1 MDEEH
6 IALYPFASEVSAY
19 VESLAIS
26 LESLLNAPAFRKA
39 RIRGMERVK
48 QSIEGEIE
56 KPLIKDENWLL
67 SETLSYPFAQI
78 LVACVDDQL
87 FTKRYALKE
96 AEAASK
102 KLEKETTDFL
112 LEFGE
117 DFGIQAEVEELQ
129 FIMHFTDYIR
139 FSSSIREPI
148 WKLTNRQLKSGMV
161 SVTRKEFVRILQ
173 EAIRE
178 RIEKSFPIP
187 KIPAEVSSFCAPYV
201 AEIKDQF
208 EVQKKKFGATDFGT
222 VEPELFPPC
231 ISHALANVQG
241 GVNLAHSMRFA
252 MTSFL
257 LSVGMS
263 VDEILNLF
271 NVSPDFDAEKTLYQ
285 IEHIAGAT
293 GNVYKPPACDTMRT
307 YGNCVG
313 KDRLCEKIN
322 HPLAYYEKK
331 IYLKNKEK
339 EKGKEKEKES
349 GKEEGKMQ
357 ESVEEQ
363 KKERKTGKE
372 ESKIQEKK
380 NQRRKKA

>member
-1 MDEEH
+1 
-6 IALYPFASEVSAY
+6 
-19 VESLAIS
+19 
-26 LESLLNAPAFRKA
+26 
-39 RIRGMERVK
+39 MERVM

-56 KPLIKDENWLL
+56 KPLIKDESWLL

-78 LVACVDDQL
+78 LVACVDEQL

-102 KLEKETTDFL
+102 WLEKESTDFL

-117 DFGIQAEVEELQ
+117 DFGIQAEAEELQ
-129 FIMHFTDYIR
+129 FSMHFADYIR

-148 WKLTNRQLKSGMV
+148 WKLTNRQLRSGMV
-161 SVTRKEFVRILQ
+161 VVTKKDFVRLLQ
-173 EAIRE
+173 EAIKE

-187 KIPAEVSSFCAPYV
+187 KIPSEVSSFCAPYV
-201 AEIKDQF
+201 AEIKDKF
-208 EVQKKKFGATDFGT
+208 EVHKKKFGTTDFGV

-271 NVSPDFDAEKTLYQ
+271 NVSPDFDAEVTLYQ

-293 GNVYKPPACDTMRT
+293 GNIYKPPACDTMRT
-307 YGNCVG
+307 YGNCIG

-339 EKGKEKEKES
+339 EMEKEKEKGKEKQEEKE
-349 GKEEGKMQ
+349 KEE
-357 ESVEEQ
+357 
-363 KKERKTGKE
+363 KKEKQEEKGKKRKEGKKRE
-372 ESKIQEKK
+372 REQEKG
-380 NQRRKKA
+380 KKKREEKEKQE

>member
-19 VESLAIS
+19 VESLGVS
-26 LESLLNAPAFRKA
+26 LESLLNSPAFRRSRA
-39 RIRGMERVK
+39 RGMERVM

-56 KPLIKDENWLL
+56 KSLTKDESWLL

-96 AEAASK
+96 AEAALK
-102 KLEKETTDFL
+102 WLEKESTDFL

-117 DFGIQAEVEELQ
+117 DFGIQAEAEELH
-129 FIMHFTDYIR
+129 FNMHFADYIR

-161 SVTRKEFVRILQ
+161 VVTKKDFVRLLQ
-173 EAIRE
+173 EAIKE
-178 RIEKSFPIP
+178 RIEKSFPAP
-187 KIPAEVSSFCAPYV
+187 KIPSEISSFCAPYV
-201 AEIKDQF
+201 AEIKDHF
-208 EVQKKKFGATDFGT
+208 EIHKKKFGATDFGA

-271 NVSPDFDAEKTLYQ
+271 NVSPDFDAETTLYQ

-293 GNVYKPPACDTMRT
+293 GNIYKPPACDTMRT
-307 YGNCVG
+307 YGNCIG
-313 KDRLCEKIN
+313 RDRLCEKIN

-331 IYLKNKEK
+331 LYLKNREK
-339 EKGKEKEKES
+339 GKGKEKQEEEER
-349 GKEEGKMQ
+349 GKEKQ
-357 ESVEEQ
+357 EE
-363 KKERKTGKE
+363 ERKNKKKSKGK
-372 ESKIQEKK
+372 
-380 NQRRKKA
+380 RKGIKSDIL

>member
-6 IALYPFASEVSAY
+6 IALYPFASEVSVY
-19 VESLAIS
+19 VESLGVS
-26 LESLLNAPAFRKA
+26 LESLLNSSALRKS
-39 RIRGMERVK
+39 RVRGMERVM

-56 KPLIKDENWLL
+56 KPLIKDESWLL

-78 LVACVDDQL
+78 LVACLDDQL

-102 KLEKETTDFL
+102 WLEKESTDFL

-117 DFGIQAEVEELQ
+117 DFGIQAEAEELQ
-129 FIMHFTDYIR
+129 FSMHFADYIR

-148 WKLTNRQLKSGMV
+148 WKLTNRQLRSGMV
-161 SVTRKEFVRILQ
+161 VVAKKDLVRLLQ
-173 EAIRE
+173 EAIKE
-178 RIEKSFPIP
+178 RIEKSFPVP
-187 KIPAEVSSFCAPYV
+187 KIPSEVSSFCTPYV
-201 AEIKDQF
+201 AEIKDKF
-208 EVQKKKFGATDFGT
+208 EIHKKKFGTTDFGE

-271 NVSPDFDAEKTLYQ
+271 NVSPDFDAEITLYQ

-307 YGNCVG
+307 YGNCIG
-313 KDRLCEKIN
+313 KDRLCEKIS

-339 EKGKEKEKES
+339 EKEKEKEE
-349 GKEEGKMQ
+349 GKEKQEEKEGEKGKERKEGKGRK
-357 ESVEEQ
+357 E
-363 KKERKTGKE
+363 KKER
-372 ESKIQEKK
+372 
-380 NQRRKKA
+380 

>member
-1 MDEEH
+1 MMQAEKL
-6 IALYPFASEVSAY
+6 ASYPFISEASTHVDN
-19 VESLAIS
+19 LGIS
-26 LESLLNAPAFRKA
+26 LDSLLNSRAYRAA
-39 RIRGMERVK
+39 RARGVERVK
-48 QSIEGEIE
+48 QALEGEIKKTSLSGE
-56 KPLIKDENWLL
+56 AHIL
-67 SETLSYPFAQI
+67 SELLSYPFARM

-87 FTKRYALKE
+87 FTRRYAL
-96 AEAASK
+96 AEAKAVYS
-102 KLEKETTDFL
+102 LLRNENPSFL

-117 DFGIQAEVEELQ
+117 DFGISAE
-129 FIMHFTDYIR
+129 FRDSYFSMHFTDYIR
-139 FSSSIREPI
+139 FSNSLKDPA
-148 WKLTNRQLKSGMV
+148 WKLTNRQLRTGK
-161 SVTRKEFVRILQ
+161 VRISKEEFARLFE
-173 EAIRE
+173 EAVRE

-187 KIPAEVSSFCAPYV
+187 EIPDEVSTFCAPYV

-271 NVSPDFDAEKTLYQ
+271 NISPDFDAEKTLYQ

-293 GNVYKPPACDTMRT
+293 GNTYKPPACDTMRT
-307 YGNCVG
+307 YGNCIG

-339 EKGKEKEKES
+339 ENQKDNERENQKE
-349 GKEEGKMQ
+349 
-357 ESVEEQ
+357 
-363 KKERKTGKE
+363 
-372 ESKIQEKK
+372 
-380 NQRRKKA
+380 NQRGN